1 MPSNYMDTTQDIATL
16 DAEIEGLLASVKNGQ
31 LVLSSIQQELTSIES
46 EVDTVEAELAKIE
59 QEFAP
64 SEEQQRK
71 EEEAMLAAMA
81 QDVVDE
87 EAEDVADAE

>member
-1 MPSNYMDTTQDIATL
+1 MDTTQDIATL
-16 DAEIEGLLASVKNGQ
+16 DAEVEGLLASVKDGQ
-31 LVLSSIQQELTSIES
+31 IMLDSIKSELTSLES

-64 SEEQQRK
+64 TEDGQRK

-81 QDVVDE
+81 QDVIDE
-87 EAEDVADAE
+87 EAEDAANAE